1 MKPLLSLYIFF
12 HLNIAYSSIEEEQR
26 PEVIRR
32 CYWSLLHLA
41 EKYRFPIGIEA
52 PGYALETIN
61 RIDPQWIA
69 LLRRLCKQGL
79 VEFIGS
85 GYAQIIGPLVPSG
98 VNAANLR
105 IGNTVYENLLGI
117 RPRIAMVN
125 EQAFSA
131 GLIQHYLDA
140 GYQAIIME
148 WNNPA
153 RCHPEWNPEWR
164 YFPQKAVEQQGEK
177 ISLVWNKSISFQ
189 KFQRYVHGELELEA
203 YVEYLEQH
211 LSLNQRAFPL
221 YGNDVEIFDFRPG
234 RFHTEA
240 KMHEDGE
247 WQRIDKL
254 FARLSNDARFH
265 FVPVKDVLKLMDQPH
280 AGHCLSLESPQ
291 HPIPVKKQEKY
302 NITRW
307 AVTGADD
314 LQINTECWKL
324 YQNIMGSDAS
334 EEDWKELCYLWS
346 SDFRTHITAKRLE
359 NYHLRLQKFK
369 EKIFHTTDLS
379 TSNNFQSPGIK
390 NEVASDGCF
399 RKSNTKDFQL
409 SREHSF
415 LHIESGW
422 IKMTLNCRRG
432 LAIHSLI
439 FKQVCKDPLCGSL
452 EHGYYDDISMGADFY
467 SGHLVLES
475 PGIPKITD
483 LETVNPGIE
492 NNQDGTVHISGT
504 MVTSLGDVDKHI
516 EISSDEA
523 GSAFVRI
530 SYQMNWKQRPLGS
543 LRLGAITL
551 NPEAFDPETLFYAT
565 HNGGKELEKFPFAG
579 TPVNHGNPASFL
591 VSANAALGVSEG
603 LVILGDQ
610 YRQINIKIDKQ
621 KCAALGMI
629 SFRKVSPNYFCRHVF
644 SILEMDETSNR
655 EGSACLKKTGI
666 SITLT
671 ARPFSHYLKKRI

>member
-1 MKPLLSLYIFF
+1 MKPQLLLYTFF

-32 CYWSLLHLA
+32 CYWPMLKLA

-52 PGYALETIN
+52 PGYTLETIN
-61 RIDPQWIA
+61 HIDPKWIA
-69 LLRRLCKQGL
+69 MLRTLCRQGL

-85 GYAQIIGPLVPSG
+85 GYAQIIGPLVPSE

-117 RPRIAMVN
+117 KPRLALVN

-140 GYQAIIME
+140 GYQAIVME

-164 YFPQKAVEQQGEK
+164 YLPQKAVGQQGED
-177 ISLVWNKSISFQ
+177 IALVWNKSISFQ
-189 KFQRYVHGELELEA
+189 KFQRYVHGEMELET
-203 YVEYLEQH
+203 YVAYLEQH
-211 LSLNQRAFPL
+211 LCSNQRVFPL

-234 RFHTEA
+234 RFHTER

-247 WQRIDKL
+247 WQRIERL
-254 FARLSNDARFH
+254 FARLSREDRFH
-265 FVPVKDVLKLMDQPH
+265 FMPVRDVLKLMDQPH
-280 AGHCLSLESPQ
+280 AGHCLSLGSPQ

-307 AVTGADD
+307 AVTGAND

-324 YQNIMGSDAS
+324 YQILMDSEAS

-346 SDFRTHITAKRLE
+346 SDFRTHITVKRLE
-359 NYHLRLQKFK
+359 NYLLRLKKFK
-369 EKIFHTTDLS
+369 TKIAQTADLS
-379 TSNNFQSPGIK
+379 ISNSFESEGIINK
-390 NEVASDGCF
+390 IASGGSV
-399 RKSNTKDFQL
+399 KSNFTDFRI
-409 SREHSF
+409 SRENSF
-415 LHIESGW
+415 FHIDSDR
-422 IKMTLNCRRG
+422 IKLILNCQRG
-432 LAIHSLI
+432 LALHSLI
-439 FKQVCKDPLCGSL
+439 FKQVCHHPLCGSL
-452 EHGYYDDISMGADFY
+452 DHGYYDDISMGADFY
-467 SGHLVLES
+467 SGHFVLES
-475 PGIPKITD
+475 PGMSKITD
-483 LETVNPGIE
+483 LETIDPAIE
-492 NNQDGTVHISGT
+492 HNQRGTVLVSGSV
-504 MVTSLGDVDKHI
+504 VTPLGDVDKRI
-516 EISSDEA
+516 EIGSDEA
-523 GSAFVRI
+523 GYAFVRI
-530 SYQMNWKQRPLGS
+530 SYQMKWKKRPLRS

-565 HNGGKELEKFPFAG
+565 NNGGKELEKFALDS

-591 VSANAALGVSEG
+591 VSANAGLGVTEG
-603 LVILGDQ
+603 LVILGDHCK
-610 YRQINIKIDKQ
+610 QINITIDKQ
-621 KCAALGMI
+621 QCAALGMI

-655 EGSACLKKTGI
+655 DNLTDLKNSGI

-671 ARPFSHYLKKRI
+671 ARPFLNYI

>member
-1 MKPLLSLYIFF
+1 MKPQLKLYTFF

-26 PEVIRR
+26 PEVIRH
-32 CYWSLLHLA
+32 CYWPMLKLA
-41 EKYRFPIGIEA
+41 EKYGFPIGIEA
-52 PGYALETIN
+52 SGYTLETIN
-61 RIDPQWIA
+61 SLDPQWIA
-69 LLRRLCKQGL
+69 MLQTLCRKGL

-98 VNAANLR
+98 INASNFR
-105 IGNTVYENLLGI
+105 IGNAIYENLLGT
-117 RPRIAMVN
+117 RPKIALVN
-125 EQAFSA
+125 EQAYSA
-131 GLIQHYLDA
+131 GLVPYYLDA

-153 RCHPEWNPEWR
+153 RYHPEWDPEWR
-164 YFPQKAVEQQGEK
+164 YFPQKAAAQYGEE
-177 ISLVWNKSISFQ
+177 IALVWNKSISFQ
-189 KFQRYVHGELELEA
+189 KFQRYAHGEMELEA
-203 YVEYLEQH
+203 YIAYLEQH
-211 LSLNQRAFPL
+211 LNSNLRAFPL

-254 FARLSNDARFH
+254 FARLSKDDRFH

-307 AVTGADD
+307 AVTGAHD

-324 YQNIMGSDAS
+324 YQNLMDSEAS

-359 NYHLRLQKFK
+359 NYLLRLKKFK
-369 EKIFHTTDLS
+369 AKIAQTADRS
-379 TSNNFQSPGIK
+379 TSNSFENLDIK
-390 NEVASDGCF
+390 NGITSGCGF
-399 RKSNTKDFQL
+399 RKSNSTDFQVF
-409 SREHSF
+409 RRYRF
-415 LHIESGW
+415 LHIESDR
-422 IKMTLNCRRG
+422 IKLILNCRRG
-432 LAIHSLI
+432 LAIQSLV
-439 FKQVCKDPLCGSL
+439 FKQVCKYPLCGTL
-452 EHGYYDDISMGADFY
+452 DHGYYDDISMGADFY

-475 PGIPKITD
+475 PGMPKITD
-483 LETVNPGIE
+483 LEMVDPGIE
-492 NNQDGTVHISGT
+492 DNQDGTLRISGT
-504 MVTSLGDVDKHI
+504 VVTPLGDVDKHI

-523 GSAFVRI
+523 GDAFVRI
-530 SYQMNWKQRPLGS
+530 SYKMKWKQRPLGS

-565 HNGGKELEKFPFAG
+565 HNGGKALEKFTLAG

-591 VSANAALGVSEG
+591 VSANAGLGVTEG

-610 YRQINIKIDKQ
+610 CRQINITIDKQ
-621 KCAALGMI
+621 QCAALGMI

-655 EGSACLKKTGI
+655 DGLADLKNLGI

-671 ARPFSHYLKKRI
+671 ARPFSNYP

>member
-1 MKPLLSLYIFF
+1 MLQLYIFF
-12 HLNIAYSSIEEEQR
+12 HLNIAYSSIEEKQR

-32 CYWSLLHLA
+32 CYWPMLKIA
-41 EKYRFPIGIEA
+41 DKYEFPIGIEA
-52 PGYALETIN
+52 PGYTLETIN

-69 LLRRLCKQGL
+69 MLRTLCRQGL

-105 IGNTVYENLLGI
+105 IGNAVYENLLGI
-117 RPRIAMVN
+117 KPRIALVN
-125 EQAFSA
+125 EQAYSA

-140 GYQAIIME
+140 GYQTIIME

-153 RCHPEWNPEWR
+153 RCHQEWNPEWR
-164 YFPQKAVEQQGEK
+164 YFPQKAVGQHGEE
-177 ISLVWNKSISFQ
+177 IALVWNKSISFQ
-189 KFQRYVHGELELEA
+189 KFQRYVHGEIELEA
-203 YVEYLEQH
+203 YIAYLEQH
-211 LSLNQRAFPL
+211 LSSNQRAFPL

-240 KMHEDGE
+240 KMNEDGE

-254 FARLSNDARFH
+254 FGRFSNDDRFH
-265 FVPVKDVLKLMDQPH
+265 FMPVRDVLKLIDRPH

-302 NITRW
+302 NVTRW

-324 YQNIMGSDAS
+324 YQNLMDSEAS

-346 SDFRTHITAKRLE
+346 SDFRTHITAKRLK
-359 NYHLRLQKFK
+359 NYVLRLKKFK
-369 EKIFHTTDLS
+369 AKIVQTADLS
-379 TSNNFQSPGIK
+379 ASKSFENPGIK
-390 NEVASDGCF
+390 KERTPDCSC
-399 RKSNTKDFQL
+399 RKSNSTEFHVFQEY
-409 SREHSF
+409 RF
-415 LHIESGW
+415 LHIESDR
-422 IKMTLNCRRG
+422 IKLILNCRRG
-432 LAIHSLI
+432 LAIQSLI
-439 FKQVCKDPLCGSL
+439 FKHVCKEPLCGSL
-452 EHGYYDDISMGADFY
+452 DHGYYDDISMGADFY

-475 PGIPKITD
+475 PGMPKITD
-483 LETVNPGIE
+483 LETVDPIIQD
-492 NNQDGTVHISGT
+492 NQDGTFRISGT
-504 MVTSLGDVDKHI
+504 VGTPLGDVDKHI

-523 GSAFVRI
+523 GDTFVRI
-530 SYQMNWKQRPLGS
+530 SYRMKWKRRPIGS

-565 HNGGKELEKFPFAG
+565 HNGGKELEKFALAG
-579 TPVNHGNPASFL
+579 TPVHHGNPPSFL
-591 VSANAALGVSEG
+591 VSANAGLGVTEG

-610 YRQINIKIDKQ
+610 CRQINITIDKQ
-621 KCAALGMI
+621 QCAALGMI

-655 EGSACLKKTGI
+655 KGFICLKNSGI
-666 SITLT
+666 SITIT
-671 ARPFSHYLKKRI
+671 AQTFSK